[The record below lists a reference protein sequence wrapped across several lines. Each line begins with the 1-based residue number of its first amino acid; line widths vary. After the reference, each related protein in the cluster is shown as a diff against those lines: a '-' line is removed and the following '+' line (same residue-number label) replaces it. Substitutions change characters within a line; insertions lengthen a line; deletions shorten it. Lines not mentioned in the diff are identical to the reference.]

1 MLGNK
6 GYENSIIN
14 NQIKLQNI
22 EFLNHSPANKLIEN
36 NYTYIG
42 QKSNISSQ
50 ENKNIYDLLAEAP
63 YDYRK
68 FEESLKKIYK
78 KNNEKFLERNIEDI
92 ISICNELIDWYIS
105 VEKERTKKYDFS
117 YIDDYNEFYSETN
130 DDVLIYSLFEKAKN
144 KLKNDEKEIKNKI
157 CKIDYALVDLDK
169 LKNNLTE
176 IFQYEESKALL
187 KDNLL
192 YNDNLKSFNELMKI
206 LEDVAKP
213 ALKRREEINDKM
225 QEANRKILNKL
236 TGEATNSQNILSDY
250 IKNLTN
256 DVSSIVDTL
265 KKIHESEEYIN
276 QKIVQPIYNEEKYIF
291 ETSSSKLE
299 LLLKKEIF
307 FDNLSNEQISEMF
320 TNYKTFRYSSKIFLK
335 IFELNN
341 YGKNYIK
348 NLHYRRDLRRST
360 CHLYMPNI
368 EPEVL
373 LKRDDGDYLK
383 WDEQSP
389 GQRSDI
395 ILSFVLE
402 GNTSKILIIDQPEDD
417 LDNETIFNKIVQ
429 LIRKIKLNRQVIIV
443 THNANLA
450 ITGDSDRLI
459 ICQNDNNKYG
469 IICDSMESTKLYNY
483 KSLNSSIE
491 NQTVLKIGCE
501 ILEGGVKALKQ
512 RVNKIGYRQ
521 LFFKGE

>member
-1 MLGNK
+1 MFYIKSECTFEGLKFALLDCESRIFSKQRYNKYNKSNNYVIKGINLKIDGKDKKICLGDGLNSIIGSRGTGKSFLLCKLLGNK

-78 KNNEKFLERNIEDI
+78 KNNETFLERNIEDM
-92 ISICNELIDWYIS
+92 ISKCNELIDWYIS

-250 IKNLTN
+250 IKNLIN

-265 KKIHESEEYIN
+265 KKYMNLKNILI
-276 QKIVQPIYNEEKYIF
+276 K
-291 ETSSSKLE
+291 KLCG
-299 LLLKKEIF
+299 LYT
-307 FDNLSNEQISEMF
+307 M
-320 TNYKTFRYSSKIFLK
+320 R
-335 IFELNN
+335 
-341 YGKNYIK
+341 KNI
-348 NLHYRRDLRRST
+348 
-360 CHLYMPNI
+360 
-368 EPEVL
+368 
-373 LKRDDGDYLK
+373 YLK
-383 WDEQSP
+383 H
-389 GQRSDI
+389 
-395 ILSFVLE
+395 
-402 GNTSKILIIDQPEDD
+402 
-417 LDNETIFNKIVQ
+417 
-429 LIRKIKLNRQVIIV
+429 QV
-443 THNANLA
+443 
-450 ITGDSDRLI
+450 
-459 ICQNDNNKYG
+459 
-469 IICDSMESTKLYNY
+469 
-483 KSLNSSIE
+483 
-491 NQTVLKIGCE
+491 
-501 ILEGGVKALKQ
+501 
-512 RVNKIGYRQ
+512 VN
-521 LFFKGE
+521 

>member
-1 MLGNK
+1 MPQRYNKYNKSNNYVIKEINLKIDGKDKKICLGDGLNSIIGSRGTGKSFLLCKLLGNK

-78 KNNEKFLERNIEDI
+78 KNNETFLERNIEDM
-92 ISICNELIDWYIS
+92 ISKCNELIDWYIS

-276 QKIVQPIYNEEKYIF
+276 QKIMRPIYNEEKYIF

-307 FDNLSNEQISEMF
+307 FDKLSDEQISEMF
-320 TNYKTFRYSSKIFLK
+320 ENYKTSKYSSKIFLK

-348 NLHYRRDLRRST
+348 NL
-360 CHLYMPNI
+360 
-368 EPEVL
+368 
-373 LKRDDGDYLK
+373 
-383 WDEQSP
+383 
-389 GQRSDI
+389 
-395 ILSFVLE
+395 
-402 GNTSKILIIDQPEDD
+402 
-417 LDNETIFNKIVQ
+417 
-429 LIRKIKLNRQVIIV
+429 
-443 THNANLA
+443 
-450 ITGDSDRLI
+450 
-459 ICQNDNNKYG
+459 
-469 IICDSMESTKLYNY
+469 
-483 KSLNSSIE
+483 
-491 NQTVLKIGCE
+491 
-501 ILEGGVKALKQ
+501 
-512 RVNKIGYRQ
+512 
-521 LFFKGE
+521 